1 MPEPTPFY
9 YPSIVVNL
17 RLRFDE
23 SFAVVNLPEPLDQ
36 RGSIADTTE
45 PAGPR
50 TRPLITET
58 GKDNLSHLL
67 NRVPKNATVELP
79 GYRTAG
85 KFSFLFDYRELPIDP
100 RLIRQ
105 IGVEIYQGTVNP
117 EDFSTGMTQIEPDG
131 TRRSVLNVYDASG
144 TPRDDLMT
152 LAGVI
157 DTWRMTHDD
166 KGSYIQMEGRDLR
179 GIFLDSPLDLRVFDQ
194 INQQGSIIEV
204 VAALLSTHPQA
215 EAMNLQVMPDEWPGS
230 EIPSP
235 ADKDGLTRVRRKA
248 DGSGASVGSSSSKP
262 NYWDMV
268 TQLCTLVGAI
278 PYFVGREL
286 HIRKARSI
294 YSQLKPALASLSPFR
309 DPSGAPKPRADSLGE
324 RYFVRRMVY
333 GRNLK
338 SLTFERKFT
347 GTRVPVLELV
357 SHDQSGTERGPGK
370 LLIVQWPPKSKKA
383 ARISGVSPSGK
394 VAQTDILRIP
404 IPGIRSKDRLLEI
417 AKDLFEEI
425 GRQEIGGSVIT
436 NSLSSLNGDNSDPDM
451 LRLRPG
457 DGVEFSTD
465 VQALNSRTPISSQFT
480 DAGRMSFDERV
491 DQIKRDMLQKSG
503 TVDENLVRVIV
514 ASSRSSVIDL
524 LQFFRVSGIKYAWQ
538 NGVVTVSFDFRNYIS
553 TRYDEVPAEKIT
565 DKTETR
571 VVSKRIRPDAPRPTP
586 DNEGIRPIGG
596 S

>member
-1 MPEPTPFY
+1 MSIF

-23 SFAVVNLPEPLDQ
+23 SFSIVNLPEPLEQ
-36 RGSIADTTE
+36 RGSIDETSV
-45 PAGPR
+45 PVGPK

-58 GKDNLSHLL
+58 GKDNLSHILD
-67 NRVPKNATVELP
+67 RVPKNASLELP
-79 GYRTAG
+79 GYRTAA
-85 KFSFLFDYRELPIDP
+85 KFSLLFDYRELPIDP
-100 RLIRQ
+100 RLIRA
-105 IGVEIYQGTVNP
+105 IGIEIYQGSVNP
-117 EDFSTGMTQIEPDG
+117 DDFATGMTKVERDG
-131 TRRSVLNVYDASG
+131 TRVSILNVFDASG
-144 TPRDDLMT
+144 SPRNDLMT
-152 LAGVI
+152 LAGVV

-194 INQQGSIIEV
+194 INMLGSIIEV
-204 VAALLSTHPQA
+204 VAALLNTHPQA
-215 EAMNLQVMPDEWPGS
+215 EAMNLVVMPDEWPGG

-248 DGSGASVGSSSSKP
+248 SGEGASVGSSSSKP

-268 TQLCTLVGAI
+268 TSLCTLVGAI

-294 YSQLKPALASLSPFR
+294 YAQLKPALASLSPFR
-309 DPSGAPKPRADSLGE
+309 DPSGAPKPRAGSTGDP
-324 RYFVRRMVY
+324 YFVRRLVY
-333 GRNLK
+333 GRNIK

-347 GTRVPVLELV
+347 GTRVPVIELV

-383 ARISGVSPSGK
+383 ARISGVSASGK
-394 VAQTDILRIP
+394 VAQTDIVRISV
-404 IPGIRSKDRLLEI
+404 PGIRSKAQLLEM

-425 GRQEIGGSVIT
+425 GRQEIGGAVIT
-436 NSLSSLNGDNSDPDM
+436 NSLASLDGDNSDPDM

-457 DGVEFSTD
+457 DGVEFATD
-465 VQALNSRTPISSQFT
+465 VQALNSKSPIASQFT
-480 DAGRMSFDERV
+480 DASRMSFDERV
-491 DQIKRDMLQKSG
+491 DRIKRDLLEKSG
-503 TVDENLVRVIV
+503 TVDENFIRVIV

-524 LQFFRVSGIKYAWQ
+524 LQFFRVSGIKYGWTS
-538 NGVVTVSFDFRNYIS
+538 GVVQISFDFRNYIS
-553 TRYDEVPAEKIT
+553 TRYDEVPTEKIT

-571 VVSKRIRPDAPRPTP
+571 VVNKRIRPEAPRPTP
-586 DNEGIRPIGG
+586 DNDGRRPIGG